1 MNPFAELRR
10 LTAARVALGRV
21 GASLPTAEVL
31 GFALAHARA
40 RDAVHTALDVEALA
54 RGLAGIGLESIAL
67 SSAAPD
73 RASYLRRPDLGRR
86 LAEGEAAR
94 LPAGTAGASTGI
106 DIALV
111 IADGLSSTAVEA
123 QAVPFLT
130 ALLPGLRAAG
140 LATGPAVIVRQG
152 RVAIGDEIGAAMGAR
167 LALVLIGE
175 RPGLSAADSLGLYL
189 TFAPRAGR
197 TDAERNCLSNIR
209 AGGLPPPAAAETAL
223 WLLRES
229 LRRGLSGVDL
239 KEGEVALAPPESS
252 QEAPAGRMAT

>member
-1 MNPFAELRR
+1 MNPLDPLRR

-40 RDAVHTALDVEALA
+40 RDAVHRPLEAEALA
-54 RGLAGIGLESIAL
+54 ANLRDIGLESLVLA
-67 SSAAPD
+67 SAASD
-73 RASYLRRPDLGRR
+73 RATYLRRPDLGRR

-94 LPAGTAGASTGI
+94 LPAGA
-106 DIALV
+106 DVALV
-111 IADGLSSTAVEA
+111 IADGLSSTAVDQ

-140 LATGPAVIVRQG
+140 LATGPAVLVRQG
-152 RVAIGDEIGAAMGAR
+152 RVAVGDEVGAAMGAR
-167 LALVLIGE
+167 AVLVLIGE

-189 TFAPRAGR
+189 TWGPRPGR
-197 TDAERNCLSNIR
+197 TDAERNCISNIR
-209 AGGLPPPAAAETAL
+209 GGGVPPAHAAETAL

-229 LRRGLSGVDL
+229 LRRGLSGVNL
-239 KEGEVALAPPESS
+239 KEGEVALSPPE
-252 QEAPAGRMAT
+252 AP